1 MILSQKD
8 GITVRVMKEDDYPRV
23 KTFMKDYFHY
33 DEPMGMGLEEPIHL
47 QHEEEVDRQYLAV
60 IRQGLSIVALD
71 DNNGGLLVGIAVA
84 ETMDPIEMAK
94 QHKEAEEMEPNA
106 LGLSRK
112 LIAKVEPEAN
122 IFERYGVSSYLSLL
136 AISVHPSMRQRRI
149 LVILSRCL
157 FTLGRSRGHTL
168 FITSGTNHYSS
179 RSAMK
184 AECECIHALA
194 YADYKDD
201 QGRPI
206 YNPPAPHTQIRI
218 LASKM

>member
-1 MILSQKD
+1 MILSQND

-23 KTFMKDYFHY
+23 KTFMTDYFHY

-106 LGLSRK
+106 LGRSRK
-112 LIAKVEPEAN
+112 FIAKVEREAN
-122 IFERYGVSSYLSLL
+122 IFERFGVSSYLSLL
-136 AISVHPSMRQRRI
+136 VISVHPSMRQRY
-149 LVILSRCL
+149 L
-157 FTLGRSRGHTL
+157 GHTFQMSL
-168 FITSGTNHYSS
+168 
-179 RSAMK
+179 
-184 AECECIHALA
+184 
-194 YADYKDD
+194 
-201 QGRPI
+201 
-206 YNPPAPHTQIRI
+206 
-218 LASKM
+218 

>member
-1 MILSQKD
+1 
-8 GITVRVMKEDDYPRV
+8 
-23 KTFMKDYFHY
+23 
-33 DEPMGMGLEEPIHL
+33 
-47 QHEEEVDRQYLAV
+47 
-60 IRQGLSIVALD
+60 
-71 DNNGGLLVGIAVA
+71 
-84 ETMDPIEMAK
+84 
-94 QHKEAEEMEPNA
+94 MEPNA